1 MSTAIAIGTWRRSSR
16 RALRR
21 NLAALVAVLAAH
33 AVVLVALIAGARWLP
48 RLSEPPVI
56 EVQLLDVPS
65 RALDTS
71 APRERAPDV
80 AADPVA
86 TSARLPPPPKLPATL
101 PAASSVGKL
110 SDPGAIVAPPGFT
123 ARKLVEQSDQTR
135 DSLRES
141 LGCRHEKTV
150 ALNRDQKAACAEAD
164 GQRSR
169 TAPTYAAIDPDK
181 KAAFDGDCAKD
192 DEWCLY
198 RVGKGPY
205 PGIFAL
211 GKKKRKGWDD

>member
-1 MSTAIAIGTWRRSSR
+1 MSTAIAIGTWRRPSR
-16 RALRR
+16 RELRR
-21 NLAALVAVLAAH
+21 NLAVLGAVLAAH
-33 AVVLVALIAGARWLP
+33 ILVLLALVSGARWLP
-48 RLSEPPVI
+48 QLIEPPVI
-56 EVQLLDVPS
+56 EAELLDAPS
-65 RALDTS
+65 RPVDKPAS
-71 APRERAPDV
+71 AAVAP
-80 AADPVA
+80 AQGRP
-86 TSARLPPPPKLPATL
+86 SAVLSSPTTIPAP
-101 PAASSVGKL
+101 PAAAKPTG
-110 SDPGAIVAPPGFT
+110 PPAIVAPPGFT

-135 DSLRES
+135 ESLRES

-169 TAPTYAAIDPDK
+169 TAPMYAAIDPDK

-192 DEWCLY
+192 DDWCLY

-211 GKKKRKGWDD
+211 GKKKKRKGWDD

>member
-1 MSTAIAIGTWRRSSR
+1 MSTAIATGTWRRPSR
-16 RALRR
+16 RDLRR
-21 NLAALVAVLAAH
+21 NLAALGAVLAAH
-33 AVVLVALIAGARWLP
+33 VLVLLVLVSGARWMP
-48 RLSEPPVI
+48 QMVEPPVI
-56 EVQLLDVPS
+56 EAQLLDAPS
-65 RALDTS
+65 RPVDTPVPAPVAPTPVRPSAVS
-71 APRERAPDV
+71 APPRSPAIIPAP
-80 AADPVA
+80 
-86 TSARLPPPPKLPATL
+86 PATTR
-101 PAASSVGKL
+101 PSGPS
-110 SDPGAIVAPPGFT
+110 AIVAPPGFT

-150 ALNRDQKAACAEAD
+150 VLNRDQKAACAEAD

-169 TAPTYAAIDPDK
+169 TAPLYAAIDPDK

-192 DEWCLY
+192 DDWCLY

-211 GKKKRKGWDD
+211 GKKKKRKGWDD

>member
-16 RALRR
+16 RDLRR
-21 NLAALVAVLAAH
+21 NLTALGAVLAAH
-33 AVVLVALIAGARWLP
+33 ILVLLALVSGARWLP
-48 RLSEPPVI
+48 QLVEPPII
-56 EVQLLDVPS
+56 EAQLLDAPS
-65 RALDTS
+65 RPVDTS
-71 APRERAPDV
+71 TPAPVAPVQVRPSAASPLPSSPTIIPAPSV
-80 AADPVA
+80 AARP
-86 TSARLPPPPKLPATL
+86 SGPP
-101 PAASSVGKL
+101 
-110 SDPGAIVAPPGFT
+110 AIVAPPGFT

-135 DSLRES
+135 ESLRKS

-169 TAPTYAAIDPDK
+169 TAPMYAAIDPDK

-192 DEWCLY
+192 DDWCLY

-211 GKKKRKGWDD
+211 GKKKKRKGWDD

>member
-1 MSTAIAIGTWRRSSR
+1 MSTAIAIGTWRRPSR
-16 RALRR
+16 RDLRR
-21 NLAALVAVLAAH
+21 NLTALGAVLAAH
-33 AVVLVALIAGARWLP
+33 VLVLLALVSGARWLP
-48 RLSEPPVI
+48 QLVEPPVI
-56 EVQLLDVPS
+56 EAQLLDAPS
-65 RALDTS
+65 RPVDMPAPAPFTPDQTRRS
-71 APRERAPDV
+71 AVSPPLPSPTV
-80 AADPVA
+80 IPV
-86 TSARLPPPPKLPATL
+86 PPTTAKPPGPQ
-101 PAASSVGKL
+101 
-110 SDPGAIVAPPGFT
+110 AIVAPPGFT
-123 ARKLVEQSDQTR
+123 ARKLVEQSDQAR

-169 TAPTYAAIDPDK
+169 TAPMYAAIDPDK

-192 DEWCLY
+192 DDWCLY

-211 GKKKRKGWDD
+211 GKKKKRKGWED

>member
-1 MSTAIAIGTWRRSSR
+1 MTIWRPTRRDLAIL
-16 RALRR
+16 ALT
-21 NLAALVAVLAAH
+21 VAAH
-33 AVVLVALIAGARWLP
+33 ALVLLVLVSGAHWMPQLV
-48 RLSEPPVI
+48 EPPII
-56 EVQLLDVPS
+56 EAELLDAPSKPAETLRRARTPPAHARSHFVPPTLS
-65 RALDTS
+65 TTL
-71 APRERAPDV
+71 AP
-80 AADPVA
+80 
-86 TSARLPPPPKLPATL
+86 
-101 PAASSVGKL
+101 PAAKPSG
-110 SDPGAIVAPPGFT
+110 PPAIVAPPGFT

-169 TAPTYAAIDPDK
+169 NAPMYAAIDPDK

-192 DEWCLY
+192 DDWCLY

-211 GKKKRKGWDD
+211 GKKKKRKGWDD

>member
-1 MSTAIAIGTWRRSSR
+1 MSTAIAIGTWRRPSR
-16 RALRR
+16 RDLRR
-21 NLAALVAVLAAH
+21 NLTALGLVLAAH
-33 AVVLVALIAGARWLP
+33 VLVLLALVSGARWLP
-48 RLSEPPVI
+48 QLVEPQVI
-56 EVQLLDVPS
+56 EAQLLDAPS
-65 RALDTS
+65 RPADTPAPAPVTPEQIHRSPVPPALPSPTITP
-71 APRERAPDV
+71 APPT
-80 AADPVA
+80 AAKP
-86 TSARLPPPPKLPATL
+86 SGPP
-101 PAASSVGKL
+101 
-110 SDPGAIVAPPGFT
+110 AIVAPPGFT

-169 TAPTYAAIDPDK
+169 TAPIYAAIDPDK

-192 DEWCLY
+192 DDWCLY

-211 GKKKRKGWDD
+211 GKKKKRKGWDD

>member
-1 MSTAIAIGTWRRSSR
+1 MTIWRPTRRDLAIL
-16 RALRR
+16 ALT
-21 NLAALVAVLAAH
+21 VAAH
-33 AVVLVALIAGARWLP
+33 ALVLLVLVSGAHWMPQLV
-48 RLSEPPVI
+48 EPPII
-56 EVQLLDVPS
+56 EAELLDAPSKPVETLRRARTPPAHAGSHFVPPT
-65 RALDTS
+65 L
-71 APRERAPDV
+71 
-80 AADPVA
+80 A
-86 TSARLPPPPKLPATL
+86 TTPAT
-101 PAASSVGKL
+101 PSAKPSG
-110 SDPGAIVAPPGFT
+110 PPAIVAPPGFT

-169 TAPTYAAIDPDK
+169 SAPMYAAIDPDK

-192 DEWCLY
+192 DDWCLY

-205 PGIFAL
+205 PGIFTL
-211 GKKKRKGWDD
+211 GKKKKRKGWDD